1 MRKFLS
7 LLVLSFLA
15 SLTVLGAQNNQSPHL
30 RGKVLDSTALPMA
43 ATDVKVYKGTAKPKS
58 ATEQPFK
65 TAQTN
70 TNGDFDIEVPAGD
83 YFIEISAPDFNVYS
97 QAVKAA
103 ASLQPLSVT
112 LTVKTFETV
121 VDVSSQTNEV
131 GVDPNDSLT
140 TDTITGDA
148 LLDLPENEEDLLAY
162 LQELAAA
169 RGIVGDELNIR
180 VDGFEN
186 TYLPNRNEI
195 QEIRIVN
202 TSFSAD
208 GGGGPRIEIVTRPG
222 TGFWTGNLGFTFA
235 DESLNA
241 RNPLTSAT
249 SRKPSSQQRNFDG
262 QLRGPIIPGKVT
274 STISIQNSESES
286 EGNALRAVG
295 INGPINEGVTG
306 MTRSR
311 NFRFNPN
318 WTISKTH
325 NLVSSFQY
333 QTSRTEN
340 QGIGGFTLPERAS
353 DRKGH
358 NWTLQMTERANFNA
372 RLTNEFRIQVRKN
385 VNETVPVTNA
395 MAINVADAFNGGGA
409 TNRSHSQTTDYQIG
423 NQVRWQA
430 TRKLMLTMAGE
441 ANYHKSN
448 NDSENNYLGTYSF
461 ASLADYCYAEGFVG
475 SSCQEYQTIVT
486 DANNSGVTPVFF
498 NSVGT
503 PIAITGIPTRFTIT
517 QGNPAIT
524 VSQAEFAAYVQGELR
539 LTPRAQ
545 VSFGAR
551 YQVQQHLKD
560 YDNLAPTAGISYQLN
575 TKQNWQTVV
584 RAGARMNY
592 STYGMGN
599 WETLLR
605 NNAAYQTNYEIL
617 NPDYPN
623 PDLSSLTALANATA
637 TTQRIR
643 AENYSAGYTF
653 VPTFSLDQQLPK
665 GHRLSF
671 NFQISR
677 GLHQTRNRN
686 INAPYPGTALP
697 ADILA
702 LLNFR
707 SFDRALQDA
716 TRAQGRAFVDALRP
730 DPTMGNISMAESSG
744 SSLTKNFSIQ
754 YRVQNKRVL
763 WNKFQ
768 IGGTVSWNMNW
779 AQDDS
784 GTPMNNYD
792 WASEW
797 GRSTNDQRHRISGS
811 LNIQA
816 PWNLRFNFQQVGWN
830 SGRPYNITTGTDL
843 NGDGSN
849 NDRPDGLARNSGTG
863 PNTFNPMNMTI
874 TKLIVLSNPSRPAPA
889 NDYAEPQRGGGGFGG
904 GGGGFGGGGGGNG
917 GGRGPQG
924 RQIQLSVQVRNLFN
938 STVRSN
944 ISGVMSSPLFGQP
957 TGGGRGRTITLSL
970 QTSLGQLF

>member
-1 MRKFLS
+1 MRKLLS
-7 LLVLSFLA
+7 FLVLSFLV
-15 SLTVLGAQNNQSPHL
+15 SLTVLAQNNQTMHL

-43 ATDVKVYKGTAKPKS
+43 ATDVKVYKGTAKPKA
-58 ATEQPFK
+58 ATEEPFK

-83 YFIEISAPDFNVYS
+83 YFVEISAPDFNVFS
-97 QAVKAA
+97 QAVKAVA
-103 ASLQPLSVT
+103 TMQPLAVT
-112 LTVKTFETV
+112 LTVKTVETV
-121 VDVSSQTNEV
+121 VDVSSLTNEV
-131 GVDPNDSLT
+131 GVDPDSSLT

-186 TYLPNRNEI
+186 SYLPNRNEI
-195 QEIRIVN
+195 SEIRIVN

-208 GGGGPRIEIVTRPG
+208 GNGGPRIEIVTRPG

-235 DESLNA
+235 DEALNA
-241 RNPLTSAT
+241 KNPLTSAE

-274 STISIQNSESES
+274 STISIQNSESEN

-295 INGPINEGVTG
+295 INGPINEGITG
-306 MTRSR
+306 ITRNR

-318 WTISKTH
+318 WTINKTH
-325 NLVSSFQY
+325 SLISNFTY

-340 QGIGGFTLPERAS
+340 SGIGGFTLPERATN
-353 DRKGH
+353 RKGH
-358 NWTLQMTERANFNA
+358 SWTLQLTERANFNA
-372 RLTNEFRIQVRKN
+372 RMTNEFRVQVRQN
-385 VNETVPVTNA
+385 VNDQVPVTDA

-409 TNRSHSQTTDYQIG
+409 TNRSHSQTKDFLVG

-430 TRKLMLTMAGE
+430 TRRLMLTMAGE
-441 ANYHKSN
+441 ANYHKST
-448 NDSENNYLGTYSF
+448 NDSENNYLGTYNF
-461 ASLADYCYAEGFVG
+461 ASLADYCYASGFLG
-475 SSCQEYQTIVT
+475 TNCQQYKAIV
-486 DANNSGVTPVFF
+486 DQAEIDNVTPTFL

-517 QGNPAIT
+517 QGNPSIT
-524 VSQAEFAAYVQGELR
+524 VSQAEFAAYVQGEFR

-551 YQVQQHLKD
+551 YQVQQHLRD
-560 YDNLAPTAGISYQLN
+560 YDNIAPTAGISYQLN

-584 RAGARMNY
+584 RVGARMNY

-599 WETLLR
+599 WENLLR
-605 NNAAYQTNYEIL
+605 NTAAYQTNFEIL

-623 PDLSSLTALANATA
+623 PDLSALAALAST

-643 AENYSAGYTF
+643 AENYTAGYTF
-653 VPTFSLDQQLPK
+653 VPTFSVDQQLPK

-677 GLHQTRNRN
+677 GLHQNRTRN
-686 INAPYPGTALP
+686 INAPYPGTALS
-697 ADILA
+697 DEILA

-716 TRAQGRAFVDALRP
+716 TRAQGRALVDAMRP
-730 DPTMGNISMAESSG
+730 DPTAGNISMAESG
-744 SSLTKNFSIQ
+744 GKSLTKNFSIQ
-754 YRVQNKRVL
+754 YRVQNKRIL

-779 AQDDS
+779 AQDDN

-792 WASEW
+792 LASEW
-797 GRSTNDQRHRISGS
+797 GRSQNDQRHRITGS

-816 PWNLRFNFQQVGWN
+816 PWNLRFNFNQLGWS

-849 NDRPDGLARNSGTG
+849 NDRPLGVVRNAGTG
-863 PNTFNPMNMTI
+863 PSTFNAMGLTI
-874 TKLIVLSNPSRPAPA
+874 TKAIIFNNQPRSIPA

-904 GGGGFGGGGGGNG
+904 GGGGGFGNGGGGGG
-917 GGRGPQG
+917 GRGNPQA
-924 RQIQLSVQVRNLFN
+924 RQIQLSVRISNLFN
-938 STVRSN
+938 STIRQN

-970 QTSLGQLF
+970 QTNLGQLF